1 MVNKV
6 KIILASGSLRRRQ
19 LLKSLGVSFESISL
33 NTDESYEKGTKPI
46 NISKQIAIRKAQ
58 AAEKLYKNT
67 AIIAADTIV
76 IIDDNILEKPKD
88 RYEAVKM
95 LKKLSGRWHEVI
107 SSVCIIYKGNNT
119 IISEITKV
127 HFKKLDDDLI
137 NWYVKT
143 DEPMDKAGAYGI
155 QGYGAMLVDSIEGD
169 FYNVMGLPISRVMG
183 ELAKQDIYDVRR
195 L

>member
-1 MVNKV
+1 M
-6 KIILASGSLRRRQ
+6 
-19 LLKSLGVSFESISL
+19 LKSLGVSFESISL